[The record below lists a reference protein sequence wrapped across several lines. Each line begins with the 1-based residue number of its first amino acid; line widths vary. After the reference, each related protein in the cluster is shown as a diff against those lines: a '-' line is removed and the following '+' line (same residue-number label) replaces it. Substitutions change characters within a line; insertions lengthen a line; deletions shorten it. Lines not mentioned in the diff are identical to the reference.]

1 MSHLPPLLRSIRG
14 VLFPNNN
21 PGKPTLFPPSSD
33 AELAALRQ
41 RAAASLLGLL
51 PQGVCR
57 VYFGSPAAA
66 TSATEPK
73 QRMVDDMEGLLMVLD
88 DEYCNKHLMYSVLE
102 LVLVRL
108 LPELSDKGVVELW
121 DERLG

>member
-1 MSHLPPLLRSIRG
+1 M
-14 VLFPNNN
+14 
-21 PGKPTLFPPSSD
+21 
-33 AELAALRQ
+33 
-41 RAAASLLGLL
+41 
-51 PQGVCR
+51 CR